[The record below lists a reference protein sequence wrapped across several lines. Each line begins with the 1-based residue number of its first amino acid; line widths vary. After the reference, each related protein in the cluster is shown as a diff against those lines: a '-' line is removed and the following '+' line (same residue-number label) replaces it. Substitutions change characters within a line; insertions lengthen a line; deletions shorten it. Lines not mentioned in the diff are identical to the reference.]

1 MNLKI
6 EDLEKEMGH
15 KKGTEAGGD
24 MNSSQHSL
32 SSQIQSN
39 LRDALSGQ
47 NGDKQTDSQIGNSM
61 LNKNDS
67 LKSSNSPKG
76 KSPKGTR
83 DDPPKEYEKML

>member
-32 SSQIQSN
+32 GSQIQSN
-39 LRDALSGQ
+39 IREALSGQ
-47 NGDKQTDSQIGNSM
+47 NGDKQTDS
-61 LNKNDS
+61 
-67 LKSSNSPKG
+67 
-76 KSPKGTR
+76 
-83 DDPPKEYEKML
+83 